1 MCVLHFAVQYLAT
14 LYIEGESTYTIE
26 DEDKITS
33 VFVDRTIYTL
43 NPEAMEVFES
53 IHDDWEVNICEKYPH
68 DVLVGGIIAF
78 YIYFNGILHIV
89 IIMMKVNNSLRNS
102 HLQHNIYIIYHEKS
116 FFLLMISH

>member
-26 DEDKITS
+26 DEDKINS
-33 VFVDRTIYTL
+33 VFVDRTVYTL

-53 IHDDWEVNICEKYPH
+53 THDYWEVNICEKYPH

-89 IIMMKVNNSLRNS
+89 IIMMKV
-102 HLQHNIYIIYHEKS
+102 
-116 FFLLMISH
+116 